1 MNSRKNLLVI
11 GSLASCLIFSAC
23 GDSESA
29 DGKDKGKKGKKQV
42 DKTLLDPDRSF
53 NTTFDGKL
61 FSVPSPVQTAL
72 LIKSLEI
79 PFDAT
84 LLNDKENAGNYS
96 KENAKAINLGVYGA
110 DLGYV
115 TLYDQN
121 AKAISYLSTVESLAN
136 DLGIS
141 GAFDKSFLERFDA
154 NSDNEDSMLVILSDA
169 FRKGDNFLK
178 ENERKNTSALIL
190 TGGWLESMHLAT
202 KLYQDSDENKIL
214 QRIGQQKQ
222 SLETIIELME
232 KYNKDGRNDDYIAQF
247 SSLND
252 LFKQIKVS
260 YEYVEPTTDE
270 DKKLTTIKN
279 KMNIDLSEELV
290 AEIIEKVASIRTN
303 IVETQES

>member
-1 MNSRKNLLVI
+1 MNSRKKLLLLSAFASCFV
-11 GSLASCLIFSAC
+11 LASC
-23 GDSESA
+23 GGEETDTTVENE
-29 DGKDKGKKGKKQV
+29 GKKKV
-42 DKTLLDPDRSF
+42 DKELLDPDRSF

-79 PFDAT
+79 PFNET
-84 LLNDKENAGNYS
+84 LLNS
-96 KENAKAINLGVYGA
+96 KDNMSGYTEESAKAMNLGIYGA

-121 AKAISYLSTVESLAN
+121 AKAISYLSAVESLAN

-141 GAFDKSFLERFDA
+141 GAFDKTFLERFEA
-154 NSDNEDSMLVILSDA
+154 NSNNEDSMLVILSDA

-202 KLYQDSDENKIL
+202 ALYKESNEPKIL

-222 SLETIIELME
+222 SLETIIELLG
-232 KYNKDGRNDDYIAQF
+232 KYNNEGQNDTYIAHF
-247 SSLND
+247 ESLNE
-252 LFKQIKVS
+252 LFKEIKVT
-260 YEYVEPTTDE
+260 YEYVEPTTNE
-270 DKKLTTIKN
+270 DAKMTTIN
-279 KMNIDLSEELV
+279 SKMKIDISDELADKIIAKVSE
-290 AEIIEKVASIRTN
+290 IRGSVTGN
-303 IVETQES
+303 TKA